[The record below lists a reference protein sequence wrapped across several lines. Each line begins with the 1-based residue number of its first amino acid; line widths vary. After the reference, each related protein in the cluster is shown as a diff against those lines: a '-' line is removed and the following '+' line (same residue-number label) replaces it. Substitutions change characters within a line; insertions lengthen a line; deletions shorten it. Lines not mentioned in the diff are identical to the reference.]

1 LSWADSF
8 RPNATA
14 CFDRMME
21 ALDPFD
27 VSLTLCFTPA
37 HLGLEE
43 HHTSPPKDNQ
53 QFADF
58 AAWAVERYAPAHL
71 DLSSSSEPKEECM
84 L

>member
-1 LSWADSF
+1 
-8 RPNATA
+8 
-14 CFDRMME
+14 MMG
-21 ALDPFD
+21 ALEPFN

-58 AAWAVERYAPAHL
+58 AAWAVERYAPTHVAP
-71 DLSSSSEPKEECM
+71 SSKSQKKEECAP
-84 L
+84 

>member
-1 LSWADSF
+1 
-8 RPNATA
+8 
-14 CFDRMME
+14 MME
-21 ALDPFD
+21 ALEPFD

-53 QFADF
+53 QLADF
-58 AAWAVERYAPAHL
+58 AGWAVERYAPAYL
-71 DLSSSSEPKEECM
+71 ALSANFQPKEECM